1 MQKEEKRGVSK
12 GSTSL
17 GLVLPKE
24 YSLILMGSL
33 ERDCPLKV

>member
-17 GLVLPKE
+17 SLVPPKE
-24 YSLILMGSL
+24 YSLILM
-33 ERDCPLKV
+33 EV